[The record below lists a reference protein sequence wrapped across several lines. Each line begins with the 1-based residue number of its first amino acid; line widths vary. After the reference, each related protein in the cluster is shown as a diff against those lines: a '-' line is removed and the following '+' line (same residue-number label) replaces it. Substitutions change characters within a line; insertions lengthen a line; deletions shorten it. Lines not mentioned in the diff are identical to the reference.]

1 MNLKNN
7 LFLVCSLFVMLS
19 ITAQKTMPK
28 KHDLIRIPLDTLF
41 VAGST
46 IRLQFEGNTAIT
58 YQMYCANSYGST
70 LIESQRQGSRISFQ
84 IPNHLSIKS
93 GILNWRVVGT
103 KQKLFGTLNIVPK
116 ENPSSLET
124 YIGPPSIEA
133 GGIDYSIL
141 VVIPTDNLDNPL
153 KQNTVVSIQQQFL
166 ASERN
171 NLVFTKNLIAFKY
184 IYAPIKSGRMLLSSE
199 SLGLNSKEYD
209 VNVMPAIA
217 TNFTIYSQR
226 NHTYADGNQIT
237 TFTSS
242 VIKDKNNNTISDGNF
257 VYFFITNKVGALLKT
272 YGTTIAGVA
281 TAKIIHPD
289 YEEDWSVKA
298 FVLGMAES
306 NTLKVK
312 YKKVVE
318 NFEVTF
324 LKNNRKI
331 TVGPIKS
338 FMDQLI
344 PDGLQVKISIYKNKK
359 FLHEIIKSS
368 REGFVTFELN
378 QSIYKNGNYDL
389 RISTA
394 KVRKL
399 FQSTALW

>member
-7 LFLVCSLFVMLS
+7 LFLGCSLFVILS
-19 ITAQKTMPK
+19 ITAQKRMHK
-28 KHDLIRIPLDTLF
+28 KQDLILICLDTLF
-41 VAGST
+41 VAGSS
-46 IRLQFEGNTAIT
+46 INLEFEGNTVIK

-70 LIESQRQGSRISFQ
+70 LIKPQLQGNRISFQ
-84 IPNHLSIKS
+84 VPNHLSNKS
-93 GILNWRVVGT
+93 GVLNWSVVGT
-103 KQKLFGTLNIVPK
+103 KEKLFGTLNIVPR
-116 ENPSSLET
+116 ESPSSIET

-133 GGIDYSIL
+133 GGIDYSML
-141 VVIPTDNLDNPL
+141 VIIPTDDLDNPL

-166 ASERN
+166 ASERS

-184 IYAPIKSGRMLLSSE
+184 IYSPLKSGRILLSSE
-199 SLGLNSKEYD
+199 TVGLNSKEYD
-209 VNVMPAIA
+209 VNIMPGIA

-242 VIKDKNNNTISDGNF
+242 IIKDKNNNTISDGNF
-257 VYFFITNKVGALLKT
+257 VYFFITNKIGALLKT
-272 YGTTIAGVA
+272 SGTTIAGVA

-289 YEEDWSVKA
+289 YEEDWSIKA
-298 FVLGMAES
+298 YVLGMAES

-312 YKKVVE
+312 YKKIVE
-318 NFEVTF
+318 NFKVTF

-338 FMDQLI
+338 FMDQLM

-359 FLHEIIKSS
+359 FLNEIIKSS
-368 REGFVTFELN
+368 REGFVSFELS
-378 QSIYKNGNYDL
+378 QSIYKNGNYDF

-394 KVRKL
+394 KVHKL
-399 FQSTALW
+399 FQTTALW